1 MMMIFL
7 LAGDCFTGIRHAVVK
22 KEIQWLKILQKPIKT
37 GKDLSVSKDV
47 TQWEC
52 SDIAGR
58 VQDSGKQF
66 GITEYS
72 WRYTDT
78 MIQH

>member
-1 MMMIFL
+1 MIFL

-22 KEIQWLKILQKPIKT
+22 KEIQWLKILQKPIQT

-58 VQDSGKQF
+58 V
-66 GITEYS
+66 
-72 WRYTDT
+72 
-78 MIQH
+78 